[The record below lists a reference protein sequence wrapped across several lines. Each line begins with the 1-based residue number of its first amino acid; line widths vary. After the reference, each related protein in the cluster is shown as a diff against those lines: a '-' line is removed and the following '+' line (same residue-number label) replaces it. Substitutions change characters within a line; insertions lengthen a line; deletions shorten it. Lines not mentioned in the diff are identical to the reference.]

1 MRTIWIFMLT
11 VAGLGLGLAAPC
23 VAQASK
29 AEARYSAIA
38 IYAPPTWFES
48 YGSAAL
54 ISPTGARA
62 LNYAGGT
69 RLVDLTTGR
78 ESPSPAW
85 KGLEV
90 VSSVTFG
97 ADGEILLWGRIG
109 SVSGLFRHDSAGR
122 PALIALPSGAGD
134 PKWSPNGRKIAVVQ
148 LRLRDSALAAGE
160 PGHLQSYAVTKPTA
174 FAWLPTN
181 ESLLVLTTDSSASS
195 TLVRLDLESGRT
207 TLVAKDLDAGPWPRG
222 LGVSSDGRR
231 AYLALASAH
240 VPAAAVRNRPYAS
253 RAFGIYEITLSTGAR
268 RVFVPPPERGDYIEP
283 AVAAGRLFWTHSE
296 ANVSTV
302 IVPIHGGGA
311 RTVIRG
317 AEGPSWRPD
326 GRQLGVFYGEW
337 RQADWA
343 INWDAGVVDVD
354 ATGRATSSLIPLITG
369 YGEDFPPI
377 WSPNGKWIAFHS
389 HRSAK
394 PVAVYGSSA
403 SADDIWLRRASAV
416 RGVATEIRLTDFGWE
431 AGSPDWS
438 RDGTQLLF
446 TSWERG
452 GRPFVSVPWTVTI
465 DTMSGQPLSHARL
478 PLPADIHGAEWA
490 TWSPV
495 SDSIALEV
503 KADEGRH
510 ALWIVAANGSG
521 GRKLIEY
528 PMNTY
533 GGLCWM
539 PDGTSIIY
547 AARVGE
553 RMQLLSIPT
562 AGGAPSQLTHDAANV
577 FQPRVSPDGRFI
589 AATRIEHRREI
600 LRRSLR

>member
-1 MRTIWIFMLT
+1 MRTTCTFMLA
-11 VAGLGLGLAAPC
+11 VAALQPGLATAC
-23 VAQASK
+23 IAQTSK

-48 YGSAAL
+48 YFSAAL
-54 ISPTGARA
+54 ISPTGTRA
-62 LNYAGGT
+62 LNYAGGA
-69 RLVDLTTGR
+69 RLVDLTTGQ
-78 ESPSPAW
+78 ESPDPAW
-85 KGLEV
+85 KGLDV

-97 ADGEILLWGRIG
+97 ADGEVLLRGQIG
-109 SVSGLFRHDSAGR
+109 SLSGLFRQDSAGR

-134 PKWSPNGRKIAVVQ
+134 PQWSPDGRKIAVMQ
-148 LRLRDSALAAGE
+148 LRLPDSALAAGE
-160 PGHLQSYAVTKPTA
+160 PGHLRSYAVPKPVA
-174 FAWLPTN
+174 FTWLPTN
-181 ESLLVLTTDSSASS
+181 ESLLVLATDSSARS

-207 TLVAKDLDAGPWPRG
+207 TLVASDLDAGPRPRG

-231 AYLALASAH
+231 AYMALASAH
-240 VPAAAVRNRPYAS
+240 VPAAAVRNRPYAP
-253 RAFGIYEITLSTGAR
+253 RAFGIYEINLSTGAR
-268 RVFVPPPERGDYIEP
+268 RVFVPPPERGDYIAP
-283 AVAAGRLFWTHSE
+283 TVAAGRLFWTHNE
-296 ANVSTV
+296 ANASTV
-302 IVPIHGGGA
+302 IVPIHGGDA
-311 RTVIRG
+311 RVVIRG

-326 GRQLGVFYGEW
+326 GRQIGVFYGEW

-343 INWDAGVVDVD
+343 IDWDGGVVDVD
-354 ATGRATSSLIPLITG
+354 ATGGATSALIPLITG

-394 PVAVYGSSA
+394 PVAVYGAPA
-403 SADDIWLRRASAV
+403 SADDIWLRRATAIP
-416 RGVATEIRLTDFGWE
+416 GVATEIRLTDFGWE
-431 AGSPDWS
+431 VGSPDWS

-452 GRPFVSVPWTVTI
+452 RPFESVPWTVTI
-465 DTMSGQPLSHARL
+465 DTISGQPLSHARL

-490 TWSPV
+490 AWSPV

-503 KADEGRH
+503 QADKGRH
-510 ALWIVAANGSG
+510 AVWIVAANGSG

-533 GGLCWM
+533 GGLCWT
-539 PDGTSIIY
+539 PDGRSIVY
-547 AARVGE
+547 AAEVGE
-553 RMQLLSIPT
+553 RMQLLSITT
-562 AGGAPSQLTHDAANV
+562 AGGEPRQLTHDAANV